1 MSVANR
7 VEKIYQRHIRPLS
20 VAERLRL
27 LELTVHDLV
36 EQPALQT
43 SPPKRNIMDLHGLGK
58 EIWKDSDAQDYVDK
72 LRGEWDH
79 RP

>member
-7 VEKIYQRHIRPLS
+7 VEKIYKRHIRPLS
-20 VAERLRL
+20 VTERLQL

-36 EQPALQT
+36 DQPNLQAAN
-43 SPPKRNIMDLHGLGK
+43 PKRNIMELHGLGK
-58 EIWKDSDAQDYVDK
+58 EIWKDTDAQDYVDK